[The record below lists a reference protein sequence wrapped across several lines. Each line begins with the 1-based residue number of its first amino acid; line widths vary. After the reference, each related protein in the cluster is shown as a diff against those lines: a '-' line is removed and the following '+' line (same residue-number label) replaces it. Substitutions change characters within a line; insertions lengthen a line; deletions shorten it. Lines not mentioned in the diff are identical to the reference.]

1 MYLGYWKTFM
11 IKFGKL
17 DVYYRCLAGSLTQL
31 CLWEV
36 FNTFRTAGLFLHLF
50 PSFLPFSIILPMY
63 RSSFLV
69 IDNFLTEEECD
80 HIIEKAKHFG
90 LASSGLHVDESVA
103 KYKKYT
109 YGKNLLIDLLET
121 SRSILQFI

>member
-1 MYLGYWKTFM
+1 MISEVIEKDQLYEIGKCHLSTCFSFFM
-11 IKFGKL
+11 IF
-17 DVYYRCLAGSLTQL
+17 
-31 CLWEV
+31 
-36 FNTFRTAGLFLHLF
+36 
-50 PSFLPFSIILPMY
+50 IISRKRVKKREMIL
-63 RSSFLV
+63 FLV

-109 YGKNLLIDLLET
+109 YGKNLLIGPLEMNKSIFQCISFAVHFNYPNFT
-121 SRSILQFI
+121 SK